1 MFNQLLNLIMLKN
14 RKKINKMNILK
25 KLKNFQSQKNDFF
38 LN

>member
-38 LN
+38 